1 MIMERKSKKLIV
13 RVTESQLRALT
24 DILLEE
30 EITKSTFLRRM
41 LNKYLADESKNSSSL
56 KKKKQ

>member
-1 MIMERKSKKLIV
+1 MERKCKHLIV
-13 RVTESQLRALT
+13 RVTESQLRTLT

-41 LNKYLADESKNSSSL
+41 LNKYLADKTKNTSTL
-56 KKKKQ
+56 IKKKP